1 MRTREKV
8 ANSRQEESS
17 QQKLNPYWILMW
29 DFQPLEQSGLLLIDI
44 KSNFW
49 LALQIEKKLYLQGQ
63 FRVLVIFGLAI
74 IVCV

>member
-29 DFQPLEQSGLLLIDI
+29 DFQPLEQSGLLL
-44 KSNFW
+44 F
-49 LALQIEKKLYLQGQ
+49 KLSSLWYFVMEPGQ
-63 FRVLVIFGLAI
+63 TDTPSFRVTKPFAALACF
-74 IVCV
+74 VAQ